1 MQLDD
6 DIYISDLDN
15 NNIEIEL
22 EEEIIQNLQD
32 LSFEEAVTINEEDLN
47 KNLELAQKIKFFS
60 KVKSDVWKYVNEET
74 RKCSK
79 CSKIFNSTTA
89 TTSIRSHLQQQHN
102 LLLEK
107 EKSNIL
113 IKKYSLEIQ
122 AEKTQAIFEWIILD
136 LKPFKVVENKA
147 FQNMIQ
153 KLDPFYQI
161 PTQKT
166 INQLTINQFWHQRN
180 LIKNYFNRISSRM
193 LLQWI
198 FGHH

>member
-1 MQLDD
+1 
-6 DIYISDLDN
+6 
-15 NNIEIEL
+15 
-22 EEEIIQNLQD
+22 
-32 LSFEEAVTINEEDLN
+32 
-47 KNLELAQKIKFFS
+47 
-60 KVKSDVWKYVNEET
+60 VNEET

-79 CSKIFNSTTA
+79 CSKIFNSATA

-147 FQNMIQ
+147 FRNMIQ